1 MEIVNVRIDSRLIH
15 GQVAAMWTGVL
26 KATRIMVIDNMVV
39 KNEMMKR
46 MLKMACPGGLKLS
59 ILNTETASENI
70 KSKDPADRIFVIV
83 KQPETLLELV
93 QFGFPLEEVTVG
105 NINSTR
111 GSRQIRKTICVTPQD
126 EEVFHTLADKGIKLT
141 AQMVPTEEKTDL
153 MKLL

>member
-1 MEIVNVRIDSRLIH
+1 M
-15 GQVAAMWTGVL
+15 
-26 KATRIMVIDNMVV
+26 
-39 KNEMMKR
+39 
-46 MLKMACPGGLKLS
+46 
-59 ILNTETASENI
+59 
-70 KSKDPADRIFVIV
+70 IV
-83 KQPETLLELV
+83 KQHETLLELV

-126 EEVFHTLADKGIKLT
+126 EEVFHILAAKGIKLT